1 MITTIPNIITMFRIA
16 TVPVLIILLH
26 DHQYGWAFLV
36 FLISGISDGLD
47 GFIAKRFNM
56 GSELGAILDPLADK
70 ALIFSSYLMLMILGD
85 LPFWLF
91 LTVIFRDLLILVGSL
106 LYVAFNGQ
114 IKMAPSYLS
123 KLNTFTQLLLIVAI
137 LAQKTFGLEYTTF
150 TEYLIYATFITTIL
164 SGVHYVWVWVV
175 KEEIEMVD
183 SVKDDRNADK
193 DR

>member
-26 DHQYGWAFLV
+26 DYQYGWAFLV
-36 FLISGISDGLD
+36 FLVSGISDGLD

-56 GSELGAILDPLADK
+56 SSELGAILDPLADK

-106 LYVAFNGQ
+106 IYVAFNGQ
-114 IKMAPSYLS
+114 VKMAPSYLS
-123 KLNTFTQLLLIVAI
+123 KLNTFTQIFLVVTI
-137 LAQKTFGLEYTTF
+137 LAQKTFGLDYPGF
-150 TEYLIYATFITTIL
+150 TEFLIYATFVTTII

-183 SVKDDRNADK
+183 GVNEERNISNDR
-193 DR
+193 

>member
-1 MITTIPNIITMFRIA
+1 MFRIA
-16 TVPVLIILLH
+16 TVPVLILLLH
-26 DHQYGWAFLV
+26 DQQYGWAFLV

-47 GFIAKRFNM
+47 GFIAKRFDM
-56 GSELGAILDPLADK
+56 ASELGAILDPLADK

-106 LYVAFNGQ
+106 IYVAFNGQ
-114 IKMAPSYLS
+114 VKMSPSYLS
-123 KLNTFTQLLLIVAI
+123 KLNTFMQISLVVAI
-137 LAQKTFGLEYTTF
+137 LAQKTFGLDYSVF

-164 SGVHYVWVWVV
+164 SGVHYVWLWVV

-183 SVKDDRNADK
+183 TVNESSNVDK

>member
-26 DHQYGWAFLV
+26 DYQYGWAFLV
-36 FLISGISDGLD
+36 FLVSGISDGLD

-56 GSELGAILDPLADK
+56 SSELGAILDPLADK

-91 LTVIFRDLLILVGSL
+91 LTVIFRDVLILVGSL
-106 LYVAFNGQ
+106 IYVAFNGQ
-114 IKMAPSYLS
+114 VKMAPSYLS
-123 KLNTFTQLLLIVAI
+123 KLNTFTQIFLVVTI
-137 LAQKTFGLEYTTF
+137 LAQKTFGLDYPGF
-150 TEYLIYATFITTIL
+150 TEFLIYATFVTTII

-183 SVKDDRNADK
+183 NVNDEGNISNDR
-193 DR
+193 